1 MDSIRPRNFA
11 DYLRIARR
19 RTPLIIITAAVIAS
33 ASVIAI
39 KRLPNLYESS
49 TFIIVESPKGEGTGE
64 RTSLDL
70 SRRLTTI
77 HEQVTSRTRLEEII
91 DRYDLYRQM
100 RSRGA
105 RIDDITSK
113 MRGDI
118 NVDVNSSGEKST
130 DAFTI
135 SYRADRPEVAQMVT
149 SELANQLIADNV
161 AAMQSYASGEADV
174 LRQRATE
181 ISTQLRDLEEKDP
194 WLLSLKEDAPLA
206 PPAVG
211 QRSAGPSLDAIRAS
225 RMTIEGLKDQQYKL
239 QQQIA
244 DIEQRINQQ
253 RQIVEQQK
261 KSAPLRDNP
270 TYAALIARRAEL
282 QGQRDNLV
290 NRQELTDK
298 HPRVVAVNDQIA
310 AIDRQIAELKRQ
322 DAGAVSQT
330 AEMREL
336 AALETERNRLKTE
349 LEVTNRAIDRQVANP
364 PVAASAPVTSSS
376 PVQPRSAGSARL
388 AQDYLGLKQTY
399 KEVLSKLQDAELKR
413 QTIGNNKV
421 EQFRVL
427 DEANLPQLPVWPN
440 RRLMAIIAFG
450 AGLALG
456 VGFALLLE
464 MRRFS
469 SLQDA
474 KDVEHYTRLPL
485 LAAIPLTIT
494 HAEKK
499 RAARRARMKMALGLA
514 IAVVATFALTQIL
527 IITNVFAL
535 IGKR

>member
-1 MDSIRPRNFA
+1 MDSIRPRNLA

-19 RTPLIIITAAVIAS
+19 RTPLIVITALVITI

-39 KRLPNLYESS
+39 KRLPSLYESS
-49 TFIIVESPKGEGTGE
+49 TFIIVESPKGEGSGE

-77 HEQVTSRTRLEEII
+77 HEQVASRTRLEEII
-91 DRYDLYRQM
+91 NRYDLYRQM
-100 RSRGA
+100 RSRGT
-105 RIDDITSK
+105 RIDDVTSK

-135 SYRADRPEVAQMVT
+135 SYRADTPEVAQT
-149 SELANQLIADNV
+149 ITAELANQLIADNI

-206 PPAVG
+206 PPTG
-211 QRSAGPSLDAIRAS
+211 GPRNMGPSLDAMRAS
-225 RMTIEGLKDQQYKL
+225 RMTIEALKDQQYKL

-244 DIEQRINQQ
+244 DIEQRIAQQ
-253 RQIVEQQK
+253 RQIVDQQK
-261 KSAPLRDNP
+261 KTAPIRDNP
-270 TYAALIARRAEL
+270 TYAALIAKRAEF

-290 NRQELTDK
+290 NRQELTEK
-298 HPRVVAVNDQIA
+298 HPRVAAINDQIA
-310 AIDRQIAELKRQ
+310 AIDRQIAELKKQ
-322 DAGAVSQT
+322 DAGAASQT

-336 AALETERNRLKTE
+336 ASLESERNRLKTE

-364 PVAASAPVTSSS
+364 PVTASAPSTPAM
-376 PVQPRSAGSARL
+376 PVQQRSAGSARL

-413 QTIGNNKV
+413 QTIGNDKV

-427 DEANLPQLPVWPN
+427 DQANLPQLPVWPN
-440 RRLMAIIAFG
+440 RRLMAIIALG
-450 AGLALG
+450 AGLAVG
-456 VGFALLLE
+456 IGFALLLE
-464 MRRFS
+464 MRRFA

-485 LAAIPLTIT
+485 LAAIPLTVT

-499 RAARRARMKMALGLA
+499 RAARRARMKVALGA
-514 IAVVATFALTQIL
+514 VIAVVATFALTQIF
-527 IITNVFAL
+527 IITNVFAM
-535 IGKR
+535 IGRR

>member
-1 MDSIRPRNFA
+1 MDSIRPRNLA
-11 DYLRIARR
+11 DYLRTARR
-19 RTPLIIITAAVIAS
+19 RTPLIAITALVVTT

-39 KRLPNLYESS
+39 KRLPSLYESS

-91 DRYDLYRQM
+91 NRYDLYRQM
-100 RSRGA
+100 RSRGT

-135 SYRADRPEVAQMVT
+135 SYRADTPEVAQMVT

-174 LRQRATE
+174 LRQRAAE

-206 PPAVG
+206 PPTSG
-211 QRSAGPSLDAIRAS
+211 PRNLGPSLDAIRAS
-225 RMTIEGLKDQQYKL
+225 KMTIEGLKDQQYKL

-244 DIEQRINQQ
+244 DIEQRIAQQ
-253 RQIVEQQK
+253 RQIVDQQK
-261 KSAPLRDNP
+261 KTAPMRDNP
-270 TYAALIARRAEL
+270 TYAALIAKRAEL

-290 NRQELTDK
+290 NRQELTEK
-298 HPRVVAVNDQIA
+298 HPRVVAINDQIA
-310 AIDRQIAELKRQ
+310 AIDRQIAELKKQ
-322 DAGAVSQT
+322 DAGGASQT

-336 AALETERNRLKTE
+336 ASLESERNRLKTE

-364 PVAASAPVTSSS
+364 PVTASAPSVSAA

-427 DEANLPQLPVWPN
+427 DQANLPQLPVWPN
-440 RRLMAIIAFG
+440 RRLMAIIALG
-450 AGLALG
+450 AGLTIG

-464 MRRFS
+464 VRRFS

-499 RAARRARMKMALGLA
+499 RAARRARVKMALGIV
-514 IAVVATFALTQIL
+514 IATVATFALTQIL

>member
-1 MDSIRPRNFA
+1 MDSIRPRNLA

-19 RTPLIIITAAVIAS
+19 RTPLIVITALVVTL
-33 ASVIAI
+33 ASVVAI

-91 DRYDLYRQM
+91 DRYDLYAQM

-105 RIDDITSK
+105 RIDDVTSK

-135 SYRADRPEVAQMVT
+135 SYRADTPEVAQMVT
-149 SELANQLIADNV
+149 AELANQLIADNV

-206 PPAVG
+206 PPSGG
-211 QRSAGPSLDAIRAS
+211 QRNTGPSLDAIRAS

-244 DIEQRINQQ
+244 DIEQRIAQQ
-253 RQIVEQQK
+253 RQIVDQQK
-261 KSAPLRDNP
+261 KSAPMRDNP

-298 HPRVVAVNDQIA
+298 HPRVVAVTDQIA
-310 AIDRQIAELKRQ
+310 AIDRQIAELKKQ

-336 AALETERNRLKTE
+336 AALESERNRLKTE
-349 LEVTNRAIDRQVANP
+349 LEVTSRAIDRQVANP
-364 PVAASAPVTSSS
+364 PVAARAPSTSSA

-427 DEANLPQLPVWPN
+427 DQANLPQLPVWPN
-440 RRLMAIIAFG
+440 RRLMAIIALG
-450 AGLALG
+450 AGLAIG
-456 VGFALLLE
+456 IGFALLLE

-499 RAARRARMKMALGLA
+499 RAARRARMKVALGLA